1 MVKGWPWT
9 GSRAACL
16 PAVPL
21 LNLTGGE
28 DESPPWL
35 VHPAFSR
42 VPGTWKGPPKAQLGA
57 GGRGWGK
64 EPLPEWVFRCETG
77 LALLG
82 AGGRTVE
89 RGPSSAFQLQPPT
102 STALQWGEGKR
113 GQNGAAGYA
122 PPPSPGQRALGKK
135 DLAKRGV
142 GEREVL
148 EGRST
153 HVSVDVGVHAR
164 VRVCTTC
171 VGE

>member
-9 GSRAACL
+9 GSGTACF

-42 VPGTWKGPPKAQLGA
+42 VPGTWKEPPKAQLGA
-57 GGRGWGK
+57 GGCGWGK
-64 EPLPEWVFRCETG
+64 EPLPEWVFRCEPG

-82 AGGRTVE
+82 EAGGGTVE
-89 RGPSSAFQLQPPT
+89 RGPSSALQLQPPS

-113 GQNGAAGYA
+113 GQKGAAGYA

-135 DLAKRGV
+135 DLAKGGLASVKSLRA
-142 GEREVL
+142 EAH
-148 EGRST
+148 T
-153 HVSVDVGVHAR
+153 SVDVGVRAR
-164 VRVCTTC
+164 VRVCTTR
-171 VGE
+171 VRQ